1 MNEKSFFSVRS
12 RKPMALWKVGVIALG
27 GAIGGGVWTAA
38 LGNAEPGSTVLMTR
52 AQKETFLRA
61 HVATFEDPQADPLK
75 NLHPESITAF
85 PGKRLDRDGVAVA
98 AKGWQGLFK
107 DTKVRVQR
115 VMVEGDYFTV
125 EYLYASTHAATGKRE
140 AVGTVAT
147 GEFRDGKIYLWKE
160 YLDGRVS
167 RAQIKD
173 ELLVDE
179 DAEPFPWPDTPESR
193 VP

>member
-1 MNEKSFFSVRS
+1 MSEKTSFLVRS
-12 RKPMALWKVGVIALG
+12 GKPMALLKAGLILLSGIV
-27 GAIGGGVWTAA
+27 GGGVWTAA
-38 LGNAEPGSTVLMTR
+38 WGEAKREVTILTTR
-52 AQKETFLRA
+52 DQKESFLRA
-61 HVATFEDPQADPLK
+61 HIATFEDPHADPLK
-75 NLHPESITAF
+75 NLHPEAITAF
-85 PGKRLDRDGVAVA
+85 PGKRLDREGVAIA

-107 DTKVRVQR
+107 DTRVRVQR

-125 EYLYASTHAATGKRE
+125 EYLYASTHAASGKRE

-173 ELLVDE
+173 ELPVDE
-179 DAEPFPWPDTPESR
+179 QAEPFPWPDTPESR